1 MPLHACNVAFFKLC
15 VYDCGRLLRL
25 DDFIVEKQRFDYSR
39 VLLSTTS
46 LEIIDT
52 EATILVDGVLYDFKI
67 IEEWGFSL
75 GEDACLFDD
84 EESHDDV
91 NSDMGGAHDDGDVSC
106 DVDDLLNHLSE
117 DWKQGDGE
125 HCTTPSNDC
134 AYGGSMK
141 TPTVVVPVL
150 ASTSLTSP
158 AACSVP
164 KVDVMGPKQV
174 LV

>member
-1 MPLHACNVAFFKLC
+1 M
-15 VYDCGRLLRL
+15 RL

-52 EATILVDGVLYDFKI
+52 EAKILVDGVLYDFKI
-67 IEEWGFSL
+67 IEEWGFS
-75 GEDACLFDD
+75 FDD

-125 HCTTPSNDC
+125 HCTTPSNVC
-134 AYGGSMK
+134 ADGGSMK

-150 ASTSLTSP
+150 ASASLTSP

-164 KVDVMGPKQV
+164 KVDVTGPKQV